1 METKQFLVKENSLQ
15 EFASAYFLE
24 DEINGHRRDTRDRI
38 NPYNILGGDRIFARK
53 SILEQIG
60 VSGHVVFEIIDESNK
75 TRSKMTHTYK
85 YLVEMYDDFT
95 VMLIL
100 FHFKVKTKFDE
111 GK

>member
-24 DEINGHRRDTRDRI
+24 DEINGRRDTRDRI
-38 NPYNILGGDRIFARK
+38 NPYNILGGDKIFARK
-53 SILEQIG
+53 SILDQIG
-60 VSGHVVFEIIDESNK
+60 LSGHVVFEIIDESNK

-95 VMLIL
+95 VVLTL
-100 FHFKVKTKFDE
+100 FDFKVTTKFNQE
-111 GK
+111 